1 MNQQEYLYAMTR
13 AHVPSVDQSLGIL
26 KTMNPVVD
34 PIIPSD
40 FFDPVTNMQ
49 PYSVSPALGS
59 VQDAI
64 SVLTVTDLLFGR

>member
-1 MNQQEYLYAMTR
+1 
-13 AHVPSVDQSLGIL
+13 
-26 KTMNPVVD
+26 
-34 PIIPSD
+34 
-40 FFDPVTNMQ
+40 MQ